1 MEEKGLSPRWLDSEK
16 EYLAQY
22 VETPQE
28 PSRVSFQ
35 VMSRCVILIDTLAI
49 WTIFPAY
56 SGKILPSQVFDGV
69 GNLG

>member
-56 SGKILPSQVFDGV
+56 SGKMYLSWVSEGLED
-69 GNLG
+69 